1 MKVLFHN
8 SFHKSYNKRVKNN
21 AKLAAKAQE
30 RTRLFELKVK
40 KEASELFPSLET
52 IESSTSHY
60 PKMKPSSSTL
70 APTPKST
77 EI

>member
-30 RTRLFELKVK
+30 RTRLFEINPQDPILNDHPLKGQK
-40 KEASELFPSLET
+40 
-52 IESSTSHY
+52 
-60 PKMKPSSSTL
+60 
-70 APTPKST
+70 
-77 EI
+77 